1 MQFFEIQRRVESREK
16 RKKKLFY
23 GHQHQWVR
31 PKLLIS
37 ISMTQFILITDTNF
51 TDSTNK
57 KCLGFS
63 IE

>member
-16 RKKKLFY
+16 RKKLFY
-23 GHQHQWVR
+23 GHQHQWER
-31 PKLLIS
+31 PKLLIF
-37 ISMTQFILITDTNF
+37 ISMRQFILITGTNF

-57 KCLGFS
+57 KCLGFF